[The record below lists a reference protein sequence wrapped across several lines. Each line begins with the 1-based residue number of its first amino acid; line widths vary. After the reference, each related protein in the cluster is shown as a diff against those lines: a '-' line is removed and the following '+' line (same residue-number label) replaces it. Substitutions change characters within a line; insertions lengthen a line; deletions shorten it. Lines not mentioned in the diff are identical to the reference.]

1 MMPRIERVFQVFCLF
16 MAIYWISLFSAQ
28 YAENRDVIYISMK
41 TFNDDPIDKYPT
53 FTICFGGD
61 RFHWF
66 RDDNIFESYALNAT
80 QFELMLKGENAMGDE
95 LNKKSKLYTKKP
107 VFLSDGPKVN
117 FDQYFLKA
125 TDFTNKLNYLYE
137 KKKQDVH
144 FKNNQNANE
153 TLEAYFHLSYQTAN
167 TICFTRNTNDA
178 LKSIRRFD
186 LINFNSSVIG
196 HETYKDTVIQVFV
209 HAPNQLV
216 RSIDKPKYEAS
227 FAHFTSTLK
236 GTIDKGPKVLEFK
249 ISQVQQLRKRSDS
262 HVPCNEDVSNF
273 DKYYQEQISQRL
285 GCIPP
290 YWKMDFPVQDQ
301 LEECRLPAKLKEAN
315 RIISNHASVLNLKQ
329 FPCTDMTLLS
339 IDTINQEPSPQPDDI
354 SIAFFYPVKTYEEI
368 KYSRMMGFAGWL
380 SNVGGFIG
388 IFLGYSIMQ
397 IPELLVC
404 IVDFFHSKKF
414 KSIRGK

>member
-1 MMPRIERVFQVFCLF
+1 
-16 MAIYWISLFSAQ
+16 MASYWIALFSAQ
-28 YAENRDVIYISMK
+28 YGENRDAIFISMK
-41 TFNDDPIDKYPT
+41 TFNDDPDDQYPT
-53 FTICFGGD
+53 FSLCFKGD
-61 RFHWF
+61 RFHWN
-66 RDDNIFESYALNAT
+66 RDDNIFDSYALNAT
-80 QFELMLKGENAMGDE
+80 QYELMLKGEVAMMDE
-95 LNKKSKLYTKKP
+95 LNKSSGLYEKKP
-107 VFLSDGPKVN
+107 VFLQNGADVN
-117 FDQYFLKA
+117 IDRYFVRP
-125 TDFTNKLNYLYE
+125 TDFIHTIKYLTE
-137 KKKQDVH
+137 KEEHDAIYNSKTKRI
-144 FKNNQNANE
+144 E
-153 TLEAYFHLSYQTAN
+153 SLESLFHLSYQTAN

-262 HVPCNEDVSNF
+262 HVPCNEDFSKF

-354 SIAFFYPVKTYEEI
+354 TIAFFYPVKTYEEI

-404 IVDFFHSKKF
+404 IVDFFHLKKYQ
-414 KSIRGK
+414 SIRGK